1 MIISGVPNSRGYLDY
16 INVKAKRN
24 LKATGKQTRF
34 QFNDAANILGIG
46 EFQVT
51 NASSVQQIWDITDIY
66 NTQKI
71 TNSTGANFSFKATL
85 GEIRKYIIVEP
96 NDYFSP
102 LKESKTKVD
111 NQNLKGT
118 VFLNSQGQ
126 FQDVDYLII
135 TPKSLNTQA
144 EKLAAFHRNY
154 SQLNVKVV
162 NLENIY
168 QEFSSGKQDIFCH

>member
-71 TNSTGANFSFKATL
+71 TNSTGANFL
-85 GEIRKYIIVEP
+85 
-96 NDYFSP
+96 
-102 LKESKTKVD
+102 SK
-111 NQNLKGT
+111 QL
-118 VFLNSQGQ
+118 S
-126 FQDVDYLII
+126 
-135 TPKSLNTQA
+135 
-144 EKLAAFHRNY
+144 EKLE
-154 SQLNVKVV
+154 STL
-162 NLENIY
+162 
-168 QEFSSGKQDIFCH
+168 